1 MKRTRLSLSVLL
13 GGAVLVVLSCADP
26 SPTAPAGPQ
35 GGLFDGLLQP
45 TGLLA
50 CSPLAYDSVTQTV
63 GPEGGTLFVGPH
75 RLVVP
80 AGALDAP
87 VAITGIVRSET
98 VNRIHFEPEGLVF
111 NQYSAPSLWMS
122 YANCSLL
129 GSLLPKRIAY
139 VTPDLLILEYLSS
152 LDSFWTRTVRGKVP
166 HFSDYAIAW

>member
-1 MKRTRLSLSVLL
+1 MKATRLSLAVLL
-13 GGAVLVVLSCADP
+13 GGALLVVLSCADP

-35 GGLFDGLLQP
+35 AGLFDGLLQP
-45 TGLLA
+45 TGLLD

-75 RLVVP
+75 RLTVP
-80 AGALDAP
+80 AGALDTA
-87 VAITGIVRSET
+87 VTITGIVRSET

-111 NQYSAPSLWMS
+111 NQAAYLRMS

-129 GSLLPKRIAY
+129 GSFLPKRIAY

-152 LDSFWTRTVRGKVP
+152 LDIFWTQTVRGKVE
-166 HFSDYAIAW
+166 HFSDYALAW